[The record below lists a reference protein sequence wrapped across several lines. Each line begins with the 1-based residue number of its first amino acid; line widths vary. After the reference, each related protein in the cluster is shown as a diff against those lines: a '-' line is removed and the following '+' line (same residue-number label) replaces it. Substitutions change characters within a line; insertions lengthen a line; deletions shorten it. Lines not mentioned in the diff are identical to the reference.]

1 MSKTTFESWLHLQK
15 RAQNTVSLYLY
26 AVAQFKQLYG
36 RISLDKLQKYKLY
49 LIENFKTKTVN
60 IRICGINAYL
70 EYLGKKEWQLAHV
83 KLQQKP
89 YLENVISQPDYE
101 YLRDSLL
108 KDGRKKWH
116 FIVRFL
122 AATGA
127 RISELLKIKVEHVRI
142 GYLDINSKGGKTR
155 RIYIPE
161 SLRKSALEWLT
172 EAKIESGFIFLNRRG
187 KVMTPT
193 GLGGKLKKLGV
204 EYGLEAQVVYPHSFR
219 HRFAKNFIEKYNDIA
234 LLADLMGHSNI
245 ETTRIYLRRSHA
257 EQREIVDTVITW

>member
-15 RAQNTVSLYLY
+15 RAQNTISLYLY
-26 AVAQFKQLYG
+26 AVAQFRERYG
-36 RISLDKLQKYKLY
+36 RVTLDKLQQYKLY

-70 EYLGKKEWQLAHV
+70 EYLGRKEWQLSHV

-108 KDGRKKWH
+108 KDGRVKWH
-116 FIVRFL
+116 FVVRFL

-161 SLRKSALEWLT
+161 SLRQSALRW
-172 EAKIESGFIFLNRRG
+172 
-187 KVMTPT
+187 
-193 GLGGKLKKLGV
+193 
-204 EYGLEAQVVYPHSFR
+204 
-219 HRFAKNFIEKYNDIA
+219 
-234 LLADLMGHSNI
+234 LADA
-245 ETTRIYLRRSHA
+245 RIGAASYFSISAA
-257 EQREIVDTVITW
+257 E